1 MRKVISTTLI
11 LVLCILCASF
21 VSCDSEIGTT
31 TTSKAA
37 GNYEQIS
44 SATSTVNNGTSSGTS
59 NSTSYKGT
67 ISLATSVEAVYPS
80 TYNESDYTQWQSYDF
95 GTEYVFNVDTEEWVG
110 TSPVDAGVATVTLKA
125 NKSLKVV
132 NTTDSPI
139 SIKLTGS
146 NSSFKVVIEGNGQP
160 VKVTLSDL
168 SISGD
173 YRALN
178 IKDSS
183 VSYVVLEGSNTLV
196 TNVNSEDK
204 NVLKSESNLILDGTG
219 SLSVTAN
226 SKNGIVCEQGEICI
240 LNGDITVTVAA
251 YTAYTDEETGEV
263 EETKGTAIKAMTGFV
278 ILDGNL
284 TIYGNNSDK
293 GYESKGIK
301 VDGYEADEVDESL
314 VGGKGWVVIDGGTI
328 TIKTQGK
335 AISAGWKSYGD
346 DADDIPTSTANYPV
360 PDVCIN
366 GGTINITTYAT
377 PRDDTS
383 TTDGV
388 SPEGIEAKN
397 NLYITGGTLVLNT
410 TDDSLNARKGI
421 YISGGLIYAKA
432 SANDA
437 IDAGASESE
446 GYIEISGGVVIALGA
461 SQPETGI
468 DCNGNSGFKYTGG
481 IVIALGGAQNNTP
494 QASGTTAYTVSTSG
508 GSAGRTYA
516 LVQNNEVVLA
526 FKVPQGYSTGNCLL
540 LGTGSLTQGTATLIG
555 SATVNADSTFNG
567 VLYYGNV
574 SVSGGT
580 SYSVT
585 VSNSAGT
592 QGGFQGGPQSGFQG
606 GNTPPSAPGR

>member
-1 MRKVISTTLI
+1 MRKVINTVLV
-11 LVLCILCASF
+11 LVLCALCTSF
-21 VSCDSEIGTT
+21 VSCDSEIGTSV
-31 TTSKAA
+31 TSKSGMDA
-37 GNYEQIS
+37 GQF
-44 SATSTVNNGTSSGTS
+44 TLGTGTA
-59 NSTSYKGT
+59 NSTAYSGT
-67 ISLATSVEAVYPS
+67 ISLTTSATAKYPS
-80 TYNESDYTQWQSYDF
+80 TYSESDYTQWQSYNF
-95 GTEYVFNVDTEEWVG
+95 GTEYVFNVSTGEWET
-110 TSPVDAGVATVTLKA
+110 TSPQDAGVATVTYKA

-132 NTTDSPI
+132 NTSSNPI

-146 NSSFKVVIEGNGQP
+146 NSSFKVVIEGNNQP

-168 SISGD
+168 SLTSD
-173 YRALN
+173 DRALN
-178 IKDSS
+178 IKESS
-183 VSYVVLEGSNTLV
+183 VSYVVLEGSNSLE

-226 SKNGIVCEQGEICI
+226 SKNGIVSEQGEVCI
-240 LNGDITVTVAA
+240 LNGDITVTVAK
-251 YTAYTDEETGEV
+251 YTAYTDEDSGEV
-263 EETKGTAIKAMTGFV
+263 EETKGTAIKAMTGFAM
-278 ILDGNL
+278 LDGSL

-328 TIKTQGK
+328 TINTQGK

-346 DADDIPTSTANYPV
+346 DHDDIPSSSSNYPV

-366 GGTINITTYAT
+366 GGTITITTYAT

-397 NLYITGGTLVLNT
+397 NLYITGGTLVINT
-410 TDDSLNARKGI
+410 TDDCLNARKGV

-437 IDAGASESE
+437 VDAGASESE
-446 GYIEISGGVVIALGA
+446 GYIEISGGALIAMGA

-468 DCNGNSGFKYTGG
+468 DSNGNSGFKYTGG
-481 IVIALGGAQNNTP
+481 IVVAMGGAQNNTP
-494 QASGTTAYTVSTSG
+494 QASGTTAYTVSTG
-508 GSAGRTYA
+508 GASAGTTYA
-516 LVQNNEVVLA
+516 LVQNNTVVLA
-526 FKVPQGYSTGNCLL
+526 FKVPQGYSNANCLL
-540 LGTGSLTQGTATLIG
+540 LGAGSLTEGTATLIG
-555 SATVNADSTFNG
+555 SATVSATKTFNG
-567 VLYYGNV
+567 ALYYG
-574 SVSGGT
+574 SVNISGGT

-585 VSNSAGT
+585 VSNSAGLQT
-592 QGGFQGGPQSGFQG
+592 GFQGGPQGGFQGGS
-606 GNTPPSAPGR
+606 TPPAMPGH